1 MTTGTGTTGP
11 GAPGAGA
18 AGAPEAGSAP
28 PAGTGEPL
36 HSAAAAGHRDAV
48 LDALAGSRL
57 FVLVARLHADTPGFT
72 PPLPTQPDP
81 AAPGRR
87 CVTVLTSAALP
98 PWHPDWVF
106 EAIGL
111 DELVRRWPGGVRWLA
126 VDPGTPYAVTLEA
139 GPVRRRAWLKAHAR
153 SGGPRAGLLLTRP
166 TGPLDGPVARGLAL
180 GAHLAVHNG
189 LVWNDLGA
197 AYEGYTTDRYRLRR
211 PWGVQDRAAY
221 RETLET
227 LLATRLVGRT
237 YESVLR
243 TRHTLARRLDRTP
256 TVAEWSGAL
265 ADALARRR
273 SSQAEAAEAHEALRL
288 AVTYEDRFR
297 ADGVLGEGERID
309 TLAAFDHG
317 RAVNVVRLA
326 LGARLC
332 DPGEA
337 EQAVLRIG
345 AVAAQA
351 YGSWAEFSLGYSL
364 ARVLPFGPDDPSG
377 VKYEQSLAQHRV
389 LTRDPDSPYR
399 KIAWS

>member
-1 MTTGTGTTGP
+1 MTTGTGTRGP
-11 GAPGAGA
+11 GTPGTGA
-18 AGAPEAGSAP
+18 AEAPDAGWTP
-28 PAGTGEPL
+28 PTGTEGLL
-36 HSAAAAGHRDAV
+36 HGAAAGSRDAL

-57 FVLVARLHADTPGFT
+57 FVLVARLHADAPGFT
-72 PPLPTQPDP
+72 PPLPTGPDP
-81 AAPGRR
+81 VTPGRV
-87 CVTVLTSAALP
+87 CVTVLTSGTLP

-111 DELVRRWPGGVRWLA
+111 DELARRWPAGVRWLA

-139 GPVRRRAWLKAHAR
+139 GPGRRRAWLKAHAR
-153 SGGPRAGLLLTRP
+153 SGGPRTGRLLTLR
-166 TGPLDGPVARGLAL
+166 TGPLHGPVAHGLAL

-197 AYEGYTTDRYRLRR
+197 AYEGYATDRHRLRN
-211 PWGVQDRAAY
+211 PWGVQNRADY
-221 RETLET
+221 REKLES

-243 TRHTLARRLDRTP
+243 IRHTLARRLGRTP
-256 TVAEWSGAL
+256 TVPEWSA
-265 ADALARRR
+265 AVTDAQTRRR
-273 SSQAEAAEAHEALRL
+273 STPAEAAEAHEALRL

-297 ADGVLGEGERID
+297 ADGVLGAGQRVD
-309 TLAAFDHG
+309 TLAAFDYG

-345 AVAAQA
+345 ALAVQA

-364 ARVLPFGPDDPSG
+364 TRVMHFDADDPSG
-377 VKYEQSLAQHRV
+377 VKYEQSLAQHRT
-389 LTRDPDSPYR
+389 LTQDPVSPYR
-399 KIAWS
+399 NLAWS